1 MRHHDEDPLTAWLEA
16 EERGDADAADA
27 ALAAVFADA
36 PERPSPAFA
45 ERTMVRA
52 RMAGVLA
59 SPDAAPAVALAGR
72 TTASAAA
79 KLAALWLALLSV
91 GTLLAASWLVTAL
104 PRMDFSLGARGFTR
118 LLAEA
123 WQWLASG
130 VVFWERL
137 AEAGSL
143 VAKVLQVPEV
153 AAIVVVS
160 LGLSALAFRL
170 LQGILQDDRKWSY
183 AQRQ

>member
-1 MRHHDEDPLTAWLEA
+1 MAHRDRELLNAWLRA
-16 EERGDADAADA
+16 EERGDAEAADT
-27 ALAAVFADA
+27 ALATVFDDLP

-59 SPDAAPAVALAGR
+59 APR
-72 TTASAAA
+72 PSAASTA
-79 KLAALWLALLSV
+79 ARLAALWLALLSF
-91 GTLLAASWLVTAL
+91 GSLLTASWLVSAL
-104 PRMDFSLGARGFTR
+104 PRLDLSLGARGFTR

-143 VAKVLQVPEV
+143 AAKLFHVPEV
-153 AAIVVVS
+153 AAIVLAS
-160 LGLSALAFRL
+160 LGLAALAFRL
-170 LQGILQDDRKWSY
+170 LQGILADDRKWSY
-183 AQRQ
+183 AQRH

>member
-1 MRHHDEDPLTAWLEA
+1 MRHHDEDPLTAWLRA

-27 ALAAVFADA
+27 ALSAVFVDA
-36 PERPSPAFA
+36 AESPPPAFA

-52 RMAGVLA
+52 RMAGAL
-59 SPDAAPAVALAGR
+59 AAPVPATSAGVR
-72 TTASAAA
+72 
-79 KLAALWLALLSV
+79 LAALWLALLSV
-91 GTLLAASWLVTAL
+91 GTLLVASWLVTAL
-104 PRMDFSLGARGFTR
+104 PRIDLSLGARGFTR

-143 VAKVLQVPEV
+143 AGKILQVPEV
-153 AAIVVVS
+153 AAILVAS
-160 LGLSALAFRL
+160 LGLAALAFRL

-183 AQRQ
+183 AQRH